1 VDCEGNRKKKVSWDI
16 QGLIEPNNKVNIS
29 MQSHFNVRE
38 GQWVLLSQTH
48 VACPV
53 QEKEVHETFNDD
65 VLVW

>member
-1 VDCEGNRKKKVSWDI
+1 
-16 QGLIEPNNKVNIS
+16 